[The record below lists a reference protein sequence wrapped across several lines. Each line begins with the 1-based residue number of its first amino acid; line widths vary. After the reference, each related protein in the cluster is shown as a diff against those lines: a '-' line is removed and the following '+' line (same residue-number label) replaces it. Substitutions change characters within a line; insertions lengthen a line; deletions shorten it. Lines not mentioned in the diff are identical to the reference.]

1 MNNPKAE
8 KAMQSISIYSKKTG
22 RAVKKTSKWISKVSQ
37 TIFYVSKN
45 FCGLKSQELKMK
57 KECMKLGEL
66 AYNRWKRKK
75 AMSLQEHLNMIKE
88 LDLNILS
95 KRQKLLHSKRK
106 LNTLFHFKTHY
117 SSVQTKKNPPVMKT
131 EKTVKENIEEK
142 KETPPEK
149 KSAVRK
155 PKKTVT
161 KKKTAKKPASAKT
174 RTKSTPKPADINKET
189 T

>member
-8 KAMQSISIYSKKTG
+8 KAMQAISVYSKKTG
-22 RAVKKTSKWISKVSQ
+22 IAAKKTSKWISKVSQ

-45 FCGLKSQELKMK
+45 FCGLKSQELRMK

-88 LDLNILS
+88 LDLNIQS

-117 SSVQTKKNPPVMKT
+117 SSVSTKEKT
-131 EKTVKENIEEK
+131 SPKEDKTVKQNIE
-142 KETPPEK
+142 PEK
-149 KSAVRK
+149 TSTVSK
-155 PKKTVT
+155 PKNTSI
-161 KKKTAKKPASAKT
+161 KKKPTKKPASAKT
-174 RTKSTPKPADINKET
+174 KKKPEAKSAGENKKT
-189 T
+189 S